1 MKVALVSVAPPYSG
15 IGKYAFNLFQRFY
28 DQGRDIDM
36 LYCDA
41 EGNMEFDHSRIKVLR
56 PRFRWPF
63 KGKTLL
69 PQYYY
74 FPRVIPREYD
84 VYHVTVEGLS
94 RVAKFRKP
102 CIITHMDLAPLFMP
116 QMYPFA
122 LRMWEKLTLRYY
134 KDADR
139 IIAIS
144 EGSRGELLELGI
156 VPPEKIRVV
165 HHGYDE
171 RLYHP
176 VPKTEAR
183 ERLGLPQ
190 DKKII
195 LNVGSEDPRK
205 DVPSLLKA
213 VYKVQREIPDAML
226 VRVGAADSANEA
238 LKRQISVKQY
248 QGIPEAQMPLF
259 YNSADLFAFPSIYEG
274 FGLPVI
280 EAMACGI
287 PTIVTS
293 ALKLFHSCCAV
304 VPVQNADALAASICE
319 ILTDSQ
325 RQIGLSLSALEEA
338 KKYTLSQEV
347 DETYK
352 VYQEIFNETKGVKE
366 NQKSGEGK

>member
-1 MKVALVSVAPPYSG
+1 MKIALVNFAPPESG
-15 IGKYAFNLFQRFY
+15 IGKYVFGLFERLGN
-28 DQGRDIDM
+28 QGIDADM
-36 LYCDA
+36 IHCDT
-41 EGNMEFDHSRIKVLR
+41 EGDVRFDHSRIKVLR
-56 PRFRWPF
+56 SRIRWPF
-63 KGKTLL
+63 SGKTLL
-69 PQYYY
+69 SQYYY
-74 FPRVIPREYD
+74 FPCRIPPGYD
-84 VYHVTVEGLS
+84 LYHITSGGLS
-94 RVAKFRKP
+94 RVARFKKP
-102 CIITHMDLAPLFMP
+102 CVLTHHDLAPLFLP
-116 QMYPFA
+116 QMYSFP
-122 LRMWEKLTLRYY
+122 LRVWEKLTLRHY
-134 KDADR
+134 KEADK

-144 EGSRGELLELGI
+144 ERSRDELLELGI
-156 VPPEKIRVV
+156 VSPEKIRVI

-205 DVPSLLKA
+205 DVPGLLKA
-213 VYKVQREIPDAML
+213 VYKVQKEIPDVIL

-238 LKRQISVKQY
+238 LKKQISVKQY

-304 VPVQNADALAASICE
+304 VPVQNADALAASIYE
-319 ILTDSQ
+319 ILTDPQ
-325 RQIGLSLSALEEA
+325 RHRDLSLSALEEA
-338 KKYTLSQEV
+338 KKYTLSQEA

-352 VYQEIFNETKGVKE
+352 VYQEIFNETKGSKE
-366 NQKSGEGK
+366 NQKAGEGK